1 MYSQII
7 PCCFLKIPKVLI
19 MLKLSVKTLLESCG
33 DVEDESFSYICGV
46 VQKRRDNYI
55 IDTI

>member
-7 PCCFLKIPKVLI
+7 PGCFLKIPKVLI

-33 DVEDESFSYICGV
+33 DVEDESFSYICRV